1 VAGRL
6 RVGLLGGRAVQL
18 LTQRSQLPAVA
29 GAEDGEQALQELERL
44 RQAISARWRSDK
56 STVELLTEMRR

>member
-18 LTQRSQLPAVA
+18 LTQRGQLPAVA
-29 GAEDGEQALQELERL
+29 GAEGGEQALQGLERL
-44 RQAISARWRSDK
+44 RQGISARWRSGK
-56 STVELLTEMRR
+56 SAVELLTEMRR